1 MSIDFGATN
10 PTAGQTVKFSFVLP
24 DGSTQDI
31 TLTATN
37 ASPAGEGE
45 FTIGATP
52 TDTAANLGIVLN
64 QSVTTLA
71 NTQLVAASAVQAG
84 NEFFDTDASNP
95 PQRVNGSPPNTST
108 GLVDGTAT
116 TVAWYQGDDA
126 VNDPRLTAVARA
138 DQSLTVN
145 YGARANE
152 QGLTVAIKSLAVFA
166 ATQYSSTDPDGE
178 AQYSALRQRLGAV
191 LNGSPNQ
198 QSVAD
203 VAGQLAGA
211 QVALNN
217 AKDRHQQAD
226 TTLQNLL
233 QSVEGAPQEQV
244 AAQILTLQTSLQATL
259 QTTAML
265 LRTSIL
271 QYL

>member
-1 MSIDFGATN
+1 
-10 PTAGQTVKFSFVLP
+10 
-24 DGSTQDI
+24 
-31 TLTATN
+31 
-37 ASPAGEGE
+37 
-45 FTIGATP
+45 
-52 TDTAANLGIVLN
+52 
-64 QSVTTLA
+64 
-71 NTQLVAASAVQAG
+71 
-84 NEFFDTDASNP
+84 
-95 PQRVNGSPPNTST
+95 
-108 GLVDGTAT
+108 
-116 TVAWYQGDDA
+116 
-126 VNDPRLTAVARA
+126 
-138 DQSLTVN
+138 
-145 YGARANE
+145 
-152 QGLTVAIKSLAVFA
+152 
-166 ATQYSSTDPDGE
+166 
-178 AQYSALRQRLGAV
+178 V

>member
-1 MSIDFGATN
+1 
-10 PTAGQTVKFSFVLP
+10 
-24 DGSTQDI
+24 
-31 TLTATN
+31 
-37 ASPAGEGE
+37 
-45 FTIGATP
+45 
-52 TDTAANLGIVLN
+52 
-64 QSVTTLA
+64 
-71 NTQLVAASAVQAG
+71 
-84 NEFFDTDASNP
+84 
-95 PQRVNGSPPNTST
+95 
-108 GLVDGTAT
+108 
-116 TVAWYQGDDA
+116 
-126 VNDPRLTAVARA
+126 
-138 DQSLTVN
+138 
-145 YGARANE
+145 
-152 QGLTVAIKSLAVFA
+152 
-166 ATQYSSTDPDGE
+166 
-178 AQYSALRQRLGAV
+178 LRQRLGAV